1 MKKIFLRFLDV
12 VERLGNRLPDPTTL
26 FLIAAAVVV
35 LASWILSAANTTV
48 VHPGTK
54 ETISVVNLLSADG
67 L

>member
-54 ETISVVNLLSADG
+54 
-67 L
+67 